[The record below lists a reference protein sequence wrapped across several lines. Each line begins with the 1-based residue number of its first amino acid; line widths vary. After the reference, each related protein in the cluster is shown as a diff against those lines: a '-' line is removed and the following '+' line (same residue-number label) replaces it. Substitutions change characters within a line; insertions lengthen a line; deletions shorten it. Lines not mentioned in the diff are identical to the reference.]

1 MKKQEVK
8 FKSKCVNEKERERE
22 RRKTAIERNDRTRK
36 KERKKLIRRGKKQ
49 NKLE

>member
-1 MKKQEVK
+1 MRKQ
-8 FKSKCVNEKERERE
+8 ERE

-36 KERKKLIRRGKKQ
+36 KERKKLIKRGKKQ

>member
-8 FKSKCVNEKERERE
+8 FKSKCVNEKARERE

-36 KERKKLIRRGKKQ
+36 KEIKKLIKRGKKQ